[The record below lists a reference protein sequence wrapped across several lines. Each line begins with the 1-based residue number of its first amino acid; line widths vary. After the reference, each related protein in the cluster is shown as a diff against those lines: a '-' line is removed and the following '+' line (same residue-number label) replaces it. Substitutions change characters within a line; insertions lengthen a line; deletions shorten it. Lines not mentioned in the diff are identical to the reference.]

1 MNLASS
7 HILKSQPKRKNRV
20 ARLRPCVSV
29 TTLNRSV
36 LVIENMTAPR
46 KCFCGMKPPD
56 DAWHVGVNFVH
67 DPDQLVSEKNPEL
80 FCRAH
85 SVERPNFY
93 YTTAGSY
100 IEGPNSRSM
109 PEMFRGL
116 PTQMAGRRKGA

>member
-36 LVIENMTAPR
+36 LVIENMTEPR

-85 SVERPNFY
+85 SVHRANDTYQRPR
-93 YTTAGSY
+93 ASD
-100 IEGPNSRSM
+100 
-109 PEMFRGL
+109 
-116 PTQMAGRRKGA
+116 A